1 MIQFKFKDLAEH
13 ADWWLLVDGDNVDV
27 CITCPGRD
35 VDLFFTTSARTMHD
49 VWMGD
54 RTYREAIQAGDLI
67 VEGDPAPTRRI
78 SNWLKPSVFVDPE
91 RAPIPETL
99 AG

>member
-1 MIQFKFKDLAEH
+1 M
-13 ADWWLLVDGDNVDV
+13 
-27 CITCPGRD
+27 R
-35 VDLFFTTSARTMHD
+35 D

-78 SNWLKPSVFVDPE
+78 SNWLKLSVFVDPE